1 MAETTIV
8 LTADAFSLAPDRAEL
23 FRWLKCPEDLPAHR
37 AFLEARDEARACF
50 ERLCAPLCL
59 AHLTP
64 EGQATVFLT
73 AGAALE
79 AEVDRCF
86 ARGACAQAALLNL
99 MADQALFEMDGQA
112 AKLLE
117 TRLAAQGLYIAARRE
132 APIDFPL
139 ALQRRLFAPLAP
151 SAPGISVTEAGVF
164 RPVKSMLFCLDTT
177 PTPCHG
183 QAAHDCSRCRMQHC
197 PYRRLRT
204 QSIGS
209 STHNQTEDRRP

>member
-8 LTADAFSLAPDRAEL
+8 LGAGAFSLAINRAEL
-23 FRWLKCPEDLPAHR
+23 FRWLRCPEDLPAHR
-37 AFLEARDEARACF
+37 AFLEAWDEAHACF
-50 ERLCAPLCL
+50 ERLCDPLCL

-64 EGQATVFLT
+64 EGPATVFLT
-73 AGAALE
+73 AGGALE

-99 MADQALFEMDGQA
+99 MADQALFEMDSQA
-112 AKLLE
+112 VKLVE
-117 TRLAAQGLYIAARRE
+117 ERLVSRGLYIAARRE
-132 APIDFPL
+132 APMDYPL
-139 ALQRRLFAPLAP
+139 SFQRTLFAPLAS

-177 PTPCHG
+177 PTPCRG
-183 QAAHDCSRCRMQHC
+183 QAAHDCSRCGMQHC
-197 PYRRLRT
+197 PYRRLRS

-209 STHNQTEDRRP
+209 STHNHTEAGHP

>member
-8 LTADAFSLAPDRAEL
+8 LTADALSLAPDRAEL

-37 AFLEARDEARACF
+37 AFLEAWDEARACF

-64 EGQATVFLT
+64 EEQATVFLT

-79 AEVDRCF
+79 AEVERCL
-86 ARGACAQAALLNL
+86 ARGGCAL
-99 MADQALFEMDGQA
+99 
-112 AKLLE
+112 
-117 TRLAAQGLYIAARRE
+117 
-132 APIDFPL
+132 
-139 ALQRRLFAPLAP
+139 
-151 SAPGISVTEAGVF
+151 EAGVF